1 VPSYFLVNGRYP
13 RYPRSIGIMNLAENC
28 EIIHGA
34 QQVAG
39 KILSAKHLEAASMP
53 KCSSKRYFSS
63 LLLPILRATKN
74 WEKSCGEFHFGKW
87 NLKQTQ

>member
-1 VPSYFLVNGRYP
+1 
-13 RYPRSIGIMNLAENC
+13 
-28 EIIHGA
+28 
-34 QQVAG
+34 
-39 KILSAKHLEAASMP
+39 MP